1 LRNNKGQGSL
11 TRVDEFAFVLL
22 AGLVLILIMAIT
34 WSQQSTDI
42 DVLPTSIGV
51 KLSPG
56 SSKIF
61 TFTFNGTMPNVTMV
75 ATGQVAT
82 WIGFMENNMQ
92 ISGIKTL
99 DCEVKVPIGTADG
112 LYTGNIEVY
121 YESRKKIIPV
131 SVEVSKAAV
140 AGIPRDIRLGD
151 FSVSYLLGPETIA
164 SADSKEVSK
173 GYFSEYKVNLVH
185 EAIADDK
192 FSAITEGTVY
202 MLIEDTNNAGNLI
215 VEFNGIEMQNKKASV
230 GELSINIPTTM
241 IKKSNVITVKAGT
254 PGWMFWTNTVY
265 KIKTMRFSINY
276 QKSVF
281 PEKTFTLAEEEVMS
295 FKFGK
300 LHFLLGD
307 NKATSDM
314 IININGY
321 QIYRG
326 VPPKTFD
333 INFGSEVA
341 PNIGSNTI
349 SFLLEKEASY
359 SLQDVTLTIVRK
371 G

>member
-1 LRNNKGQGSL
+1 LPAKGQGSL

-42 DVLPTSIGV
+42 DVLPTSVGV

-61 TFTFNGTMPNVTMV
+61 TLTFNGTMPNVTLV

-112 LYTGNIEVY
+112 TYTGNIEVY
-121 YESRKKIIPV
+121 YESRKKLIPV

-151 FSVSYLLGPETIA
+151 FSVSYLLGPEIIA
-164 SADSKEVSK
+164 SSENKEVSK

-192 FSAITEGTVY
+192 FSAITEGAVY

-230 GELSINIPTTM
+230 GELSVNIPTTM

-254 PGWMFWTNTVY
+254 PGWMFWTSTVY
-265 KIKTMRFSINY
+265 KIKTVRFSINY

-300 LHFLLGD
+300 LHFLLG
-307 NKATSDM
+307 NSKTTSDM
-314 IININGY
+314 IISINGY
-321 QIYRG
+321 QIYKG
-326 VPPKTFD
+326 VPPQTFD
-333 INFGSEVA
+333 INFGAEVA

>member
-61 TFTFNGTMPNVTMV
+61 TLTFNGTMPNVTMV